1 MSYFFPHDTREAK
14 RKETV
19 EVFNQHYQAI
29 VDIEQRLLGEF
40 QALTPLWEVLIL
52 IRMSSDR
59 EEVLGD
65 WTYEEWSRIYTV
77 NGWTEVQGEKWY
89 QTKTKPISGDKD
101 NLKFEGFEEQTLVEG
116 SEHWNDFI
124 KTIDGVEYRNS
135 FPVDKQKYWQW
146 LWWFNSKDS
155 FERRLNLVID
165 SSYDVDC
172 LEYYTSIY
180 IHEAFLIMMGVSPDN
195 MDRNEFRR
203 WVIDSMAIELNEA
216 DYYETKEDWFKKDF
230 KEFKE
235 WKILE
240 RQFGKGKSGLGIE
253 IDTKEFTQWALKI
266 GLIEED
272 TAHFRDGR
280 KAPYEESFSK
290 MLHKELLSKDLI
302 KDGKHHHEWI
312 WNTTV
317 GNGFNSFTYLGK
329 LLAKNRV
336 PIKYWNQFERNTVSW
351 KDLQHYIVGVNN
363 PKSHLSEPNNA
374 VVIEGIVKTMMAE
387 YEKRPLTEFIY
398 LDDED

>member
-77 NGWTEVQGEKWY
+77 NGWTEVQGQKWY
-89 QTKTKPISGDKD
+89 QTKTKPISGDVD

-116 SEHWNDFI
+116 SEHWNEFI

-135 FPVDKQKYWQW
+135 FPVDKQKYWEC
-146 LWWFNSKDS
+146 LWWSNAKNS

-172 LEYYTSIY
+172 LEYYSSIY

-230 KEFKE
+230 KEFKDLQGKTLKPSE
-235 WKILE
+235 WLQVEQEMIDHFAAATKDYQWIHVDQQRAEKESPYKSTIAHGFMSISLIPKFLTEVLDVSSLKMAYNYGLEEVRFPYPVVEGSLLRGIIHVESIEEQKFKSLKVIWKIIVE
-240 RQFGKGKSGLGIE
+240 IKGV
-253 IDTKEFTQWALKI
+253 
-266 GLIEED
+266 
-272 TAHFRDGR
+272 R
-280 KAPYEESFSK
+280 KPACVAKMITIVYE
-290 MLHKELLSKDLI
+290 
-302 KDGKHHHEWI
+302 
-312 WNTTV
+312 
-317 GNGFNSFTYLGK
+317 
-329 LLAKNRV
+329 
-336 PIKYWNQFERNTVSW
+336 
-351 KDLQHYIVGVNN
+351 
-363 PKSHLSEPNNA
+363 
-374 VVIEGIVKTMMAE
+374 
-387 YEKRPLTEFIY
+387 
-398 LDDED
+398 

>member
-19 EVFNQHYQAI
+19 EVFNRHYQAI

-89 QTKTKPISGDKD
+89 QTKTKPISGDED

-195 MDRNEFRR
+195 MERTEFRR

-240 RQFGKGKSGLGIE
+240 RQFGEGKSGLGIE
-253 IDTKEFTQWALKI
+253 IDTKEFTKWALKI

-272 TAHFRDGR
+272 TTHFRDGR
-280 KAPYEESFSK
+280 LAPFEVSFTE
-290 MLHKELLSKDLI
+290 MLHKELLAKKLI
-302 KDGKHHHEWI
+302 KQGKHHHTWQWASTKNAYSYLIRSLFINEMPKQYWI
-312 WNTTV
+312 DEPLPE
-317 GNGFNSFTYLGK
+317 GSM
-329 LLAKNRV
+329 KNNVRWE
-336 PIKYWNQFERNTVSW
+336 PW
-351 KDLQHYIVGVNN
+351 QHYFGTDITRPENQTTIPRNSPTIDLIV
-363 PKSHLSEPNNA
+363 
-374 VVIEGIVKTMMAE
+374 
-387 YEKRPLTEFIY
+387 EKLFVEHDKGNINKIQY
-398 LDDED
+398 LD

>member
-19 EVFNQHYQAI
+19 EVFNRHYQAI

-89 QTKTKPISGDKD
+89 QTKTKPISGDED

-195 MDRNEFRR
+195 MERTEFRR

-230 KEFKE
+230 KEF
-235 WKILE
+235 
-240 RQFGKGKSGLGIE
+240 
-253 IDTKEFTQWALKI
+253 TKWALKI

-280 KAPYEESFSK
+280 LAPFEVSFTE
-290 MLHKELLSKDLI
+290 MLHKELLAKKLI
-302 KDGKHHHEWI
+302 KQGKHHHTWQWASTKNAYSYLIRSLFVNEMPKQYWI
-312 WNTTV
+312 DEPLPE
-317 GNGFNSFTYLGK
+317 GSM
-329 LLAKNRV
+329 KNNVRWE
-336 PIKYWNQFERNTVSW
+336 PW
-351 KDLQHYIVGVNN
+351 QHYFGTDITRPENQTTIPRNSPTIDLIV
-363 PKSHLSEPNNA
+363 
-374 VVIEGIVKTMMAE
+374 
-387 YEKRPLTEFIY
+387 EKLFVEHDKGNINKIQY
-398 LDDED
+398 LD